1 MAGVRPGWFRIAWR
15 IALGV
20 VVVLALYVGGT
31 FFQVWQASR
40 RDQAQGAGAIVVM
53 GAAQYNGEPSPVY
66 EARLEHALTLYQQ
79 SLSDLIVLTGGS
91 QEGDEF
97 TEAQAGALWLEDRGV
112 PESDLRLEVQGRN
125 SWESL
130 AASAR
135 ILPASICGTAESST
149 TNAARILREDGVED
163 VIVVSDPFHSKRL
176 EEIADEVGL
185 NAFVSP
191 TDSSPVSGVA
201 ELRAMV
207 RETAAVSVGRLLGY
221 RRLMNLDDTVNN
233 TDG

>member
-1 MAGVRPGWFRIAWR
+1 MLHAGPRWFRLGWKV
-15 IALGV
+15 ALGV

-40 RDQAQGAGAIVVM
+40 RDQAQAAGAIVVM
-53 GAAQYNGEPSPVY
+53 GAAQYDGEPSPVY
-66 EARLEHALTLYQQ
+66 EARLQHAFDLYEQG
-79 SLSDLIVLTGGS
+79 LADTIVVTGGS
-91 QEGDEF
+91 QQGDRF
-97 TEAQAGALWLEDRGV
+97 NEAQAGEMWLLDQGV
-112 PESDLRLEVQGRN
+112 PEEDVLLETDGRN

-135 ILPASICGTAESST
+135 F
-149 TNAARILREDGVED
+149 LREDGIED

-176 EEIADEVGL
+176 EEIADEIGL
-185 NAFVSP
+185 EAYVSP
-191 TDSSPVSGVA
+191 TPDSPVHGVA

-207 RETAAVSVGRLLGY
+207 RETAAVSLGRVIGY

-233 TDG
+233 TGG

>member
-1 MAGVRPGWFRIAWR
+1 VLRDGPRWFRIGWKV
-15 IALGV
+15 ALGV
-20 VVVLALYVGGT
+20 VAVLALYVGGT

-40 RDQAQGAGAIVVM
+40 RDQAQEAGAIVVM

-66 EARLEHALTLYQQ
+66 EARLSHARDLYEQG
-79 SLSDLIVLTGGS
+79 LADRIVVTGGQ
-91 QEGDEF
+91 QEGDQF
-97 TEAQAGALWLEDRGV
+97 NEAQAGEMWLIDEGV
-112 PESDLRLEVQGRN
+112 PEANILLETDGRN

-135 ILPASICGTAESST
+135 FLAD
-149 TNAARILREDGVED
+149 DGIED
-163 VIVVSDPFHSKRL
+163 VMIVSDPYHSKRL

-185 NAFVSP
+185 VAYVSP
-191 TDSSPVSGVA
+191 TPDSPVSGLS

-207 RETAAVSVGRLLGY
+207 RETAAVSLGRVIGY
-221 RRLMNLDDTVNN
+221 RRLMNIDDTVHN

>member
-1 MAGVRPGWFRIAWR
+1 MLRDGPRWFRIGWKV
-15 IALGV
+15 ALGV

-40 RDQAQGAGAIVVM
+40 RDQAQEAGAIVVM

-66 EARLEHALTLYQQ
+66 EARLSHARDLYEQG
-79 SLSDLIVLTGGS
+79 LADRIVVTGGQ
-91 QEGDEF
+91 QEGDQF
-97 TEAQAGALWLEDRGV
+97 NEAQAGEMWLIDEGV
-112 PESDLRLEVQGRN
+112 PESNILLETDGRN

-135 ILPASICGTAESST
+135 FLAD
-149 TNAARILREDGVED
+149 DGIED
-163 VIVVSDPFHSKRL
+163 VMIVSDPYHSKRL

-185 NAFVSP
+185 VAYVSP
-191 TDSSPVSGVA
+191 TPDSPVSGLS

-207 RETAAVSVGRLLGY
+207 RETAAVSLGRVIGY
-221 RRLMNLDDTVNN
+221 RRLMNIDDTVHN